1 MSLISAFFVVCPLR
15 DTFMKR
21 AKSILSVLLITG
33 CLSVAAQEV
42 VKTEAREITHKTILE
57 SYESDLILPREARL
71 DLKQKRIQYILSRR
85 AILDT
90 LDIPLRKKRRLLREL
105 YLTPFS
111 AEWDKVLASMG
122 FEDRDS
128 VEE

>member
-1 MSLISAFFVVCPLR
+1 
-15 DTFMKR
+15 MKT
-21 AKSILSVLLITG
+21 AKSVLSILLIMG

-42 VKTEAREITHKTILE
+42 VKAEAREITHKTILE
-57 SYESDLILPREARL
+57 SYESDLILPREARM
-71 DLKQKRIQYILSRR
+71 DLKRRRIQYILSRR

-90 LDIPLRKKRRLLREL
+90 LDIPLKKKRKLLREL

-111 AEWDKVLASMG
+111 SEWDKVLASMG